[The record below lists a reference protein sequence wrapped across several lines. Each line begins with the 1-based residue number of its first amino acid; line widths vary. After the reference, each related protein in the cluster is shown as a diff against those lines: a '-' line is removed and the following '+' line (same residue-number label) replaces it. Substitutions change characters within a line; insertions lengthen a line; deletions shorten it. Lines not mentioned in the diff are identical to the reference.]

1 MACARF
7 YALKTPEAGSEA
19 TLSQLPVATA
29 AYPIKT
35 TKWGNFTYCEG
46 GFPLSR
52 AVQVV
57 TAQGSTPECIGVNVG
72 SWCWR
77 QQHRITLEFRAG
89 LSRPHV
95 ISSSHI
101 STRLRM
107 PIHRVKRCIL
117 RGL

>member
-1 MACARF
+1 MARARF
-7 YALKTPEAGSEA
+7 YALKTPE
-19 TLSQLPVATA
+19 

-89 LSRPHV
+89 LSRPHGKAMH
-95 ISSSHI
+95 SSWALSHGAENE
-101 STRLRM
+101 
-107 PIHRVKRCIL
+107 IL
-117 RGL
+117 YPWI